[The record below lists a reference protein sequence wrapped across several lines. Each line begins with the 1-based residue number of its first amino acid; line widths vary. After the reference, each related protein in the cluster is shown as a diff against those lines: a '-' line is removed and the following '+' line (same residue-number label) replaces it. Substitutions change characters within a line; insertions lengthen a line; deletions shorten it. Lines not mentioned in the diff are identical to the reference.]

1 MKEIKNQAGI
11 STLEVIITL
20 SIMSVISV
28 ASVWLVFTTLSL
40 RDQVLA
46 TTTTAESL
54 RVFSHSLSS
63 GIQKASVVSSSP
75 TTLFLTSANECWS
88 FIYDSSVK
96 NIYYASSMASG
107 CTPNLSPNLLFFPSN
122 TQVTS
127 FTFQLNP
134 LSTGGRQIT
143 ASGVVNT
150 ILPFGNYLI
159 NFSDTFTNLV
169 D

>member
-1 MKEIKNQAGI
+1 MKRIRNLGV

-20 SIMSVISV
+20 SILSVVSV

-54 RVFSHSLSS
+54 RVFSHILSG
-63 GIQKASVVSSSP
+63 GIQKAAVISSTP

-88 FIYDSSVK
+88 FIYDSNVK
-96 NIYYASSMASG
+96 NIYYSQSKASG
-107 CTPNLSPNLLFFPSN
+107 CTPNLTPSTLFFPSYSEIS
-122 TQVTS
+122 S
-127 FTFQLNP
+127 FNFQLTN
-134 LSTGGRQIT
+134 LATGGRQVT
-143 ASGVVNT
+143 ASGVINT
-150 ILPFGNYLI
+150 ILPFGNYLT
-159 NFSDTFTNLV
+159 NFTDTFTNLV